1 MRLSLELP
9 NEALKFGNSVLEM
22 RCLILVRAPI
32 RKQSRQRR
40 KLGKATVYVLLVDI
54 INFINTNATL

>member
-32 RKQSRQRR
+32 RKQSRQ
-40 KLGKATVYVLLVDI
+40 
-54 INFINTNATL
+54 